1 MDVIMDCPLS
11 VEPSGTYVVEHF
23 RSWRTSKMFFR
34 DPLGFSQLTEKE
46 QENQQG
52 AIRTVVEN
60 VRNYVNAHGGW
71 TIVGWFCQGEV
82 SDEATNENVTSMNQI
97 LHISLLTPTNTTIDE
112 NALLDRQ
119 FVLPA

>member
-1 MDVIMDCPLS
+1 
-11 VEPSGTYVVEHF
+11 
-23 RSWRTSKMFFR
+23 MFFR

-60 VRNYVNAHGGW
+60 VQNYVNAHGGW
-71 TIVGWFCQGEV
+71 TIVGWFRQGEV
-82 SDEATNENVTSMNQI
+82 SDEATNKNVTSMNQI